1 MITIKHLEGWV
12 KAMLYSVLLVVP
24 LLAFSSLYFP
34 YTTSK
39 AYALR
44 VLVELGLIGWIP
56 ILFIKREARL
66 ALKNPIVWG
75 ALIFFLALV
84 VTALTGVDPVHSLFN
99 RLERS
104 DGVLQFGFWTLFF
117 LMAVSVFRTRR
128 DWGIALLLYVTAA
141 LISVIIGIFQGQVA
155 MRLPGTFG
163 NSSFEGVFLFFAI
176 GFAGL
181 FFTER
186 FSFLRDIFSRKA
198 VVRVGGVA
206 IALFVV
212 AIILTQTRGLYLG
225 LIAGFVTFTAL
236 ANFFLRGQLRVL
248 IRALNALLIILVI
261 FFALI
266 FSFPDSPLVAKYGI
280 VRRIAQAPRTDSV
293 TERLIEWKIALKG
306 FAEKPFV
313 GWGSENF
320 IVVSNKYY
328 DYRVGLIDQWFDRPH
343 NQFLQIL
350 AEGGIVLFGTYI
362 ILLWAVFSRLVKIF
376 KKERLVGVIA
386 TAAFVGYLTQNAFLF
401 DMFASYIGLFTLL
414 GFLCFEEQSRDSS
427 NNAERR
433 VLAGR
438 EYALAGLLAV
448 IMFFAV
454 WQTAVIPYKAN
465 ILIKH
470 YIDLVGDGAYTEAH
484 ATFKEALKFSSP
496 YVFADVRK
504 YAGWE
509 LLVKGFKEKVPPEN
523 RVVLTGLYEDIM
535 PELEK
540 VLAKHPADPQTYYV
554 LGALYRLG
562 YERLGRTQDITNAE
576 RVMRQALQ
584 YSDMRIEY
592 IDEMGQVFIHQKKF
606 DELNALMERFLSRV
620 GDNDPYRFL
629 TLGHTYFLQDE
640 FDRALAEY
648 DKARILGAKFW
659 DNDRDY
665 YRYLEAAQ
673 ATNNYEK
680 AAALIEGYLANKE
693 KDADNYFNLA
703 VAYFKL
709 GERDKAKEA
718 YLHALALDDKYRGR
732 QYEDIFLQ

>member
-1 MITIKHLEGWV
+1 MITAKHLENWV
-12 KAMLYSVLLVVP
+12 KTILYAVLLVTP

-44 VLVELGLIGWIP
+44 VLVELGFIGWVPLLLIRKE
-56 ILFIKREARL
+56 IRSL
-66 ALKNPIVWG
+66 LKNPIVWG
-75 ALIFFLALV
+75 ILIFLLALV
-84 VTALTGVDPVHSLFN
+84 VTAFSGVDSVHSLFN

-104 DGVLQFGFWTLFF
+104 DGVLQFGFWALFF
-117 LMAVSVFRTRR
+117 LMAVSVFRTHK
-128 DWGIALLLYVTAA
+128 DWGIALLLYVTTA
-141 LISVIIGIFQGQVA
+141 LTSVIIGIFQGQAV

-176 GFAGL
+176 GFAAL

-186 FSFLRDIFSRKA
+186 FSFLRNIFGRKS
-198 VVRVGGVA
+198 VVWVGGGTIV
-206 IALFVV
+206 LFVI

-225 LIAGFVTFTAL
+225 LIAGFITFTAL
-236 ANFFLRGQLRVL
+236 ANFFLRDRLRVL
-248 IRALNALLIILVI
+248 IRALNTLLIVLVI

-266 FSFPDSPLVAKYGI
+266 FSFPDSSLVTKYGI
-280 VRRIAQAPRTDSV
+280 VRRVAQAPRTESV

-306 FAEKPFV
+306 FVEKPLA

-350 AEGGIVLFGTYI
+350 SEGGILLFGTYVF
-362 ILLWAVFSRLVKIF
+362 LLWVVFSRLVKIF
-376 KKERLVGVIA
+376 KKERLVGAIA
-386 TAAFVGYLTQNAFLF
+386 TATFAGYLVQNAFLF
-401 DMFASYIGLFTLL
+401 DMFASYIGLLTLL
-414 GFLCFEEQSRDSS
+414 GFLCFEEQSRDSL
-427 NNAERR
+427 NNAEKR

-465 ILIKH
+465 ILIKR
-470 YIDLVGDGAYTEAH
+470 YIDLVGDGKYAEAH
-484 ATFKEALKFSSP
+484 TTFKESLKFSSP

-509 LLVKGFKEKVPPEN
+509 LLVKGLKEEVPPEN
-523 RVVLTGLYEDIM
+523 RAVIAGLYEDVM

-562 YERLGRTQDITNAE
+562 YERLGRTQDIANAE

-584 YSDMRIEY
+584 YSDMRVEY
-592 IDEMGQVFIHQKKF
+592 VDEMGQVFILQKKF

-648 DKARILGAKFW
+648 DKARVLGAKFW

-673 ATNNYEK
+673 ATNQYEK

-709 GERDKAKEA
+709 GERDKAKET
-718 YLHALALDDKYRGR
+718 YLQAAALDDKYRGR
-732 QYEDIFLQ
+732 QYEDVFLQ